1 MKKLL
6 IISLTALTALTA
18 CKQSATTDAE
28 PILGSSQLNVE
39 SLLDSLDY
47 KMDISQLTLSD
58 LRILRNAPAAKR
70 GYPFQDSYLRGIYGA
85 TTWYDS
91 LMWVFD
97 ETKIDQDYIEK
108 KYNDNLSWRMNY
120 YEAIKADAL
129 NYSDEEREFMDRVK
143 KREDELL
150 KNNFNGP
157 KGTMVNVANVINP
170 DLMKP
175 FDATLQQQL
184 AKNGFAIVPA
194 RHDQLFHV
202 YEQNDYHQFPSFVTT
217 DLYLQLYH
225 LYFDAMLR
233 EVEQQKFR
241 HLLSDFCSEAQKTI
255 ASPEADIDND
265 TRQWLTTYFNVASA
279 LLTGKEPKY
288 DETAKREYNQVMK
301 SENATSDFLGYK
313 DVMFEYSLF
322 RPRGHYTRNDTLG
335 YYFRTMMWLQ
345 TVPFQTDNKSDMKK
359 VATLAELIGTYP
371 EQNRLYKLYQ
381 QIMQPLDYL
390 MGKPDDV
397 SILQAWQVLKDEPDF
412 DRFCKKVDEMA
423 EKQTRIRPK
432 FQRTSRNKVRLM
444 PQRYQPDAEVMQE
457 MVDYDSEPTKRAA
470 PNGLDIFAAMGSNAA
485 ERILVEELNEPK
497 RWDGFKTNMERMKKL
512 MDSIDWQANIVN
524 QWLAAINTLDNDED
538 KAPYFMKTDKWQKK
552 TLNSALGS
560 WAELKHDAILY
571 AKQPYGA
578 ECGGG
583 GVPNPIVKGYVE
595 PNVKFWKKAI
605 SLLENTDK
613 LFKDYGLYTQ
623 RLEMVNER
631 MKEELEFLLKISE
644 KELKGEAVLDVEY
657 DQLEYIGATFENLS
671 LEMLRGDDVELW
683 EWNDVQGPEKKVALI
698 ADVYTAN
705 ADNNPKKSIVYAGVG
720 DVDELYVIIEIDGYL
735 YLMRGG
741 VFSYRELTRPYGE
754 QRMNDEEWQKL
765 LEKEPH
771 KGVPSWMEEIIV
783 PLKEAPVDN
792 DEMFYSSGC

>member
-1 MKKLL
+1 
-6 IISLTALTALTA
+6 
-18 CKQSATTDAE
+18 
-28 PILGSSQLNVE
+28 
-39 SLLDSLDY
+39 
-47 KMDISQLTLSD
+47 
-58 LRILRNAPAAKR
+58 
-70 GYPFQDSYLRGIYGA
+70 
-85 TTWYDS
+85 
-91 LMWVFD
+91 
-97 ETKIDQDYIEK
+97 
-108 KYNDNLSWRMNY
+108 
-120 YEAIKADAL
+120 
-129 NYSDEEREFMDRVK
+129 
-143 KREDELL
+143 
-150 KNNFNGP
+150 
-157 KGTMVNVANVINP
+157 
-170 DLMKP
+170 
-175 FDATLQQQL
+175 
-184 AKNGFAIVPA
+184 AIVPA

-279 LLTGKEPKY
+279 LLMGKEPKY

-335 YYFRTMMWLQ
+335 HYFRTMMWLQ

-359 VATLAELIGTYP
+359 VATLAELIGSNP

-397 SILQAWQVLKDEPDF
+397 SILQAWQALKDEPDF

-765 LEKEPH
+765 LEEEPR